1 MIPVTEEIE
10 GVGVSSRKREKS
22 GEMMVEVVV
31 RKSLSGNGEEKSQER
46 RGNIS
51 TERERKALPE
61 RASWSKFLFLF
72 CFVFVNTVIF

>member
-1 MIPVTEEIE
+1 
-10 GVGVSSRKREKS
+10 
-22 GEMMVEVVV
+22 MMVEVVL

-61 RASWSKFLFLF
+61 RASFL
-72 CFVFVNTVIF
+72 